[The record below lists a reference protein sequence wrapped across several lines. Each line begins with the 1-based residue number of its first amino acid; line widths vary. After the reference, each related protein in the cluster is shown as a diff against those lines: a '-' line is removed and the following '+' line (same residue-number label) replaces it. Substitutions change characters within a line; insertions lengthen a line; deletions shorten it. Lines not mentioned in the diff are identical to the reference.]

1 MFRIFW
7 YGVWACHV
15 DEFTRT
21 TPRYWSTPAAW
32 TWPVAKMSGI
42 SSMIRWSS
50 ASGAIGVMVPREHDD
65 GDAVREV
72 RDHPCERLVLT
83 VDVIDCEFLVLT
95 RVDADAVHDVSAHD
109 EVADRP
115 GDLVGA
121 PEPCGHFRP
130 LVLEECAA
138 PDVNVGH
145 ERRADVVTGSSERL
159 DGRQVWPNDRLGDH
173 EPSVVD
179 GPDDSDD
186 FVQDGDLRGDGRLRR
201 KEDRDP
207 VRLVLD
213 FQDPVAVLR
222 RAHVRDDADDPH
234 LARRSAGLRDL
245 LGPPQVV
252 AGAAPIPQGPGAVP
266 GVTRGGPP
274 PPLPGRMGRDVPP
287 GPHVRV
293 LVC

>member
-50 ASGAIGVMVPREHDD
+50 ASGAIG
-65 GDAVREV
+65 
-72 RDHPCERLVLT
+72 DHPCEGLVLT

-145 ERRADVVTGSSERL
+145 ERRADVVT
-159 DGRQVWPNDRLGDH
+159 
-173 EPSVVD
+173 
-179 GPDDSDD
+179 
-186 FVQDGDLRGDGRLRR
+186 
-201 KEDRDP
+201 
-207 VRLVLD
+207 
-213 FQDPVAVLR
+213 
-222 RAHVRDDADDPH
+222 
-234 LARRSAGLRDL
+234 
-245 LGPPQVV
+245 
-252 AGAAPIPQGPGAVP
+252 
-266 GVTRGGPP
+266 
-274 PPLPGRMGRDVPP
+274 
-287 GPHVRV
+287 
-293 LVC
+293 